1 MTKPNQHGNGSARSA
16 AKVGLTA
23 SGFCAV
29 IAFAACMGRVGSSP
43 DQPQQG
49 ASGSATGGTGSSGGS
64 GGSAAGGSSSG
75 GAAACAQTASFAGA
89 RLTVITD
96 DQYRNIVH
104 DAFGVT
110 IPASF
115 TITQPPS
122 DTGSY
127 TYNEAAQVDQATIV
141 QTYKSAADEV
151 ATLLTTPLPGCATS
165 MVDATCMQQFLT
177 SQLPLAWRRPVTS
190 DESSGLMTIFNS
202 AAVDG
207 QARQIQLVIEAVLL
221 HPAFL
226 YRSEIGT
233 NAANMVSGK
242 VALTPFEL
250 ASAVSFGMLNSI
262 PDPELWSKAQD
273 GSITTP
279 SVLASEVTRLM
290 TVPAAHAFLTSLV
303 SAYLDFEY
311 LPFVVKDPIVYPQFA
326 ALQTTLYNSS
336 QAFLND
342 IMWNGGVFNDLF
354 TSRTV
359 YTTSAMSAAY
369 GLPMVSGMQQPQPV
383 MVNGMQLQAVTTTG
397 DMYNGGLL
405 TQPAL
410 LAASNKSAGAEP
422 NMPPYHPASDDD
434 VIHRGLWIYYN
445 LVCAPALP
453 LPPGNAVMVAATIA
467 GEPTRYQAEYRD
479 GPIEDDDG
487 GTVAGSGCGSA
498 CHGRF
503 DPFGLPT
510 MNYDGI
516 GRYRTTDPSTIP
528 ANGPVDTSSNVR
540 MGILSGVSSNTMVNG
555 IPFVHV
561 NNVGDLAQF
570 FLEGRQ
576 ASDCA
581 ADILATDTLEH
592 SPDVENSCQLQAVK
606 DSFKKSGS
614 FTDLFATIINSPAFL
629 TRDIENP

>member
-16 AKVGLTA
+16 AKVWLTA
-23 SGFCAV
+23 GGFCAV
-29 IAFAACMGRVGSSP
+29 IAFAACMGNVGSP
-43 DQPQQG
+43 TQGPGNQNQPG
-49 ASGSATGGTGSSGGS
+49 GSGSATGGTGSSGGS
-64 GGSAAGGSSSG
+64 AATSGTGGSSSG
-75 GAAACAQTASFAGA
+75 GGASCAQAASFAGA

-104 DAFGVT
+104 DSFGVT
-110 IPASF
+110 IPATF
-115 TITQPPS
+115 VITQPPS

-151 ATLLTTPLPGCATS
+151 ASLLTTPLPGCATS
-165 MVDATCMQQFLT
+165 TVDATCMQQFLT

-190 DESSGLMTIFNS
+190 DETSGLMTIFNS

-233 NAANMVSGK
+233 NAANMASGK
-242 VALTPFEL
+242 VALTPYEL
-250 ASAVSFGMLNSI
+250 ASAVSFGMLNSV

-290 TVPAAHAFLTSLV
+290 AVPAAHAFLTNLV
-303 SAYLDFEY
+303 SSYLDFEY
-311 LPFVVKDPIVYPQFA
+311 LPFVGKDPTAYPQW
-326 ALQTTLYNSS
+326 QTLEPILYQSS

-342 IMWNGGVFNDLF
+342 LMWNGGQFNDLF
-354 TSRTV
+354 TSRKV
-359 YTTSAMSAAY
+359 YTNEVMSAAY
-369 GLPMVSGMQQPQPV
+369 GLPSVTGT
-383 MVNGMQLQAVTTTG
+383 QLQAVTTTG
-397 DMYNGGLL
+397 DMYNAGLL

-410 LAASNKSAGAEP
+410 LAASNKAAGSVTTPGAG
-422 NMPPYHPASDDD
+422 DD

-453 LPPGNAVMVAATIA
+453 LPPPNALAVAATLT
-467 GEPTRYQAEYRD
+467 GDPTRYQAEYRD
-479 GPIEDDDG
+479 GPIAEGDG
-487 GTVAGSGCGSA
+487 GVVLGSGCGVG
-498 CHGRF
+498 CHSRF

-510 MNYDGI
+510 MSYDGI

-528 ANGPVDTSSNVR
+528 PNGPVDDSSNIP
-540 MGILSGVSSNTMVNG
+540 MGVLTGVSSNITVNG
-555 IPFVHV
+555 VPYVHV
-561 NNVGDLAQF
+561 NNVSDLAQL
-570 FLEGRQ
+570 FLKGRQ

-606 DSFKKSGS
+606 DSFQKSGS
-614 FTDLFATIINSPAFL
+614 FTDLFASIINSPAFL